1 MNKPNYLDDFQYG
14 VDDDDD
20 DDDEY
25 DNVGDLDIETLKAL
39 EQQELQYLSQL
50 ENSVNSPLGPQ
61 KHPSFSEVHPINPAA
76 QDVRAFENRNQSPL
90 VPGNP
95 FAKGP
100 SDGSKSDALSINE
113 LQTTLQKLKEEK
125 EILQMEKE
133 TLVHDKLIREGEISI
148 VRKSLA
154 KADIDA
160 RNLRSALGDQAA
172 RAEQEKEAM
181 KNQYQKDIERLNT
194 EMLFLQQEMRGM
206 QTPKRGP
213 TAVFSPAPVIDDHNV
228 SGTVARSPSQ
238 VQVEPELADLDRQHV
253 REKTVPARMDQD
265 LPQPPDQ
272 HRLRITEPPGAMFL
286 RRLLVEDIF
295 TDNGTAVW
303 TPTGSLSEI
312 AAFLP
317 SHVSNQCFRGDMIT
331 TDADKSCTTFISTLT
346 EDISRLVVDPSIS
359 LSTLLPCVDQF
370 IDMCIRQGLY
380 KPLPFLMRMLGLL
393 IMYSKE
399 CRELVLKIDQ
409 NHPETPLLEHL
420 QRLVDM
426 IASNF
431 QRPLQKQ
438 WVDSIVPAT
447 RHLFTALTA
456 LASTAEQA
464 ELHRLTKVISPG
476 ALLYLLDHRQ
486 SQEICFH
493 AVEFCVSLLADQTF
507 VDRILDQSLKAEGR
521 RTILERFC
529 TILTDKHTQ
538 TSAIA
543 RPSSVKTDQDLQLS
557 DTNFPRWRLKVSI
570 IRLFCT
576 LAAKYPKSLPSLCTP
591 MIMNRLIGYL
601 QNEAQVLYSAGHQL
615 QDTRT
620 LFFKD
625 LLKLIHTLLSHP
637 NMVTID
643 PKASEGA
650 QHILVATLADLLIEA
665 EDRIDLQDVAG
676 KYMSHQPRFILPKKS
691 CIV

>member
-1 MNKPNYLDDFQYG
+1 MKMNKPNYLDDFQYG
-14 VDDDDD
+14 ADD

-25 DNVGDLDIETLKAL
+25 DVGDLDIETLKAL

-50 ENSVNSPLGPQ
+50 ENSINSPLGPQ

-76 QDVRAFENRNQSPL
+76 QDVNAFENRNQSPL

-100 SDGSKSDALSINE
+100 FDGPKSDALSISE

-160 RNLRSALGDQAA
+160 RNLRSALADQAA

-194 EMLFLQQEMRGM
+194 EMLFLQQEIRGM

-213 TAVFSPAPVIDDHNV
+213 TVALSPAPVIDDHNV
-228 SGTVARSPSQ
+228 SGTVASSPSQ
-238 VQVEPELADLDRQHV
+238 VKVEPELAALDSQHV
-253 REKTVPARMDQD
+253 DEKTVPALIDQD
-265 LPQPPDQ
+265 LPKPTERY
-272 HRLRITEPPGAMFL
+272 RLRIAEPPGAMFL

-295 TDNGTAVW
+295 TDDGTTVW
-303 TPTGSLSEI
+303 TPTGSLSEM

-317 SHVSNQCFRGDMIT
+317 SYVSNQCFRGDMIA
-331 TDADKSCTTFISTLT
+331 TDADKSCATFVSTLT
-346 EDISRLVVDPSIS
+346 KDISRLVVDPSIS
-359 LSTLLPCVDQF
+359 LNTLLPCVDQF
-370 IDMCIRQGLY
+370 IEMCMRQGLFI
-380 KPLPFLMRMLGLL
+380 PLPFLTRMWGLL
-393 IMYSKE
+393 IMYSRE
-399 CRELVLKIDQ
+399 CRELVLKMDQ
-409 NHPETPLLEHL
+409 DQPKTPILEHL

-431 QRPLQKQ
+431 QRPPQKQ
-438 WVDSIVPAT
+438 WGDSIIPAA
-447 RHLFTALTA
+447 RHLFTAMTA
-456 LASTAEQA
+456 LAGTTEQA
-464 ELHRLTKVISPG
+464 ELHRLTKVISPA

-486 SQEICFH
+486 PQEICFH

-538 TSAIA
+538 TSAA
-543 RPSSVKTDQDLQLS
+543 PDQKLQLS
-557 DTNFPRWRLKVSI
+557 DTKFPRWRLKVSI

-601 QNEAQVLYSAGHQL
+601 QNEAQVLYSTGHQL

-625 LLKLIHTLLSHP
+625 LLKLLHTLLSHP
-637 NMVTID
+637 HTVAID

-650 QHILVATLADLLIEA
+650 QHILVATLADLLITA
-665 EDRIDLQDVAG
+665 QDRIDMQDVADLT
-676 KYMSHQPRFILPKKS
+676 KEIMHCLILDPDAAMAELLPPG
-691 CIV
+691 IE